1 MNYISPS
8 RQVGTCRQIHPDPS
22 SRGGVHWLLALLVVL
37 ASFSPQLSGES
48 KKGAGERQKDEWAS
62 LFDGKTLNGW
72 SVHSGFAKYH
82 VEDGA
87 IVGTTVKGSPNTF
100 LCTDREYGDFIL
112 EFEVHLDP
120 RLNSGVQIRSNIA
133 EKEKVFVFSGRDGTP
148 QKRVV
153 PPDRVYGYQVEI
165 ATEKIGSSGSI
176 YDEARRA
183 FMLASTTSDPAA
195 SKAFKDGQW
204 NKFRIECKGDRIRT
218 WINNIPCVDLR
229 DGMTSRGIIGLQVHG
244 VGKDAIPYQVR
255 WRNIR
260 IQAEEQGV
268 EPPVVSGWESV
279 LRCTPAWTG
288 PRMEDGRPYV
298 PDSILER
305 MKNVSV
311 TMAWSVVRGA
321 GYNNCYENA
330 AGWVIMYPDEAIV
343 GRVLTAQYMPSHPD
357 FNRAIMSQG
366 RAEGRIG
373 NSNSWP
379 IDMLKKGDVYV
390 ADCFGKVLDGTLIG
404 DNLGNAI
411 YANSGNGV
419 IFDAGVRDL
428 EGLEAI
434 KGFNAWHKG
443 ADPSFLR
450 EVMLTS
456 INVPIRIGRAIAC
469 PGDVVLA
476 KREGIVFI
484 PAHLA
489 EKVVTESEAM
499 MLRDMFGH
507 QRLKEGKYTPG
518 QIDGR
523 WSPEI
528 QNDFRSWLKQNIDE
542 LPVPRDV
549 IEGILNPKTRNW

>member
-1 MNYISPS
+1 MNHTRI
-8 RQVGTCRQIHPDPS
+8 CCLI
-22 SRGGVHWLLALLVVL
+22 ALLFIL
-37 ASFSPQLSGES
+37 ASFSFAREQ
-48 KKGAGERQKDEWAS
+48 QKDEWVS

-100 LCTDREYGDFIL
+100 LCTDREYADFKL
-112 EFEVHLDP
+112 EFEVRLDP
-120 RLNSGVQIRSNIA
+120 RLNSGVQIRSQIA
-133 EKEKVFVFSGRDGTP
+133 EAEKVLVFSGRNGEP
-148 QKRVV
+148 QRRVI

-165 ATEKIGSSGSI
+165 AAEKAGSSGSI

-183 FMLASTTSDPAA
+183 FMLFSTRSDPAA

-204 NKFRIECKGDRIRT
+204 NKFRIECEGDRIKT
-218 WINNIPCVDLR
+218 WINDIPCSDLR

-244 VGKDAIPYQVR
+244 VGKDATAYQVR

-260 IQAEEQGV
+260 IQAEDEGV
-268 EPPVVSGWESV
+268 EPPVLSGRQNV
-279 LRCTPAWTG
+279 LQCTPGWTG

-298 PDSILER
+298 SDDILKR

-311 TMAWSVVRGA
+311 TQAWGIVRGA
-321 GYNNCYENA
+321 GYLNCYENA
-330 AGWVIMYPDEAIV
+330 AGWAVMYPDKAIV

-357 FNRAIMSQG
+357 YNRLIMRQG

-428 EGLEAI
+428 EGLEGI
-434 KGFNAWHKG
+434 EGFNAWHKG
-443 ADPSFLR
+443 ADPSYLR
-450 EVMLTS
+450 EVMMTA
-456 INVPIRIGRAIAC
+456 INIPIRIGRAVAC

-489 EKVVTESEAM
+489 ERVVMESEAI

-507 QRLKEGKYTPG
+507 QRLREGKYTPG

-528 QNDFRSWLKQNIDE
+528 QNDFRSWLKENIDE

>member
-1 MNYISPS
+1 MGHRKIYCLIILLIVSAS
-8 RQVGTCRQIHPDPS
+8 LSFARQRQ
-22 SRGGVHWLLALLVVL
+22 
-37 ASFSPQLSGES
+37 Q
-48 KKGAGERQKDEWAS
+48 DEWIP
-62 LFDGKTLNGW
+62 LFDGKILNGW

-82 VEDGA
+82 VEDGV

-112 EFEVHLDP
+112 EFEVKVDP
-120 RLNSGVQIRSNIA
+120 RLNSGVQIRSKIA
-133 EKEKVFVFSGRDGTP
+133 KTEKVFVFSGRDGKP
-148 QKRVV
+148 QKRTA

-165 ATEKIGSSGSI
+165 ATEKSGSSGSI

-183 FMLASTTSDPAA
+183 FMLASTRSDPAA

-204 NKFRIECKGDRIRT
+204 NKFRIECKGDNIKT
-218 WINNIPCVDLR
+218 WINDVPCVDLR
-229 DGMTSRGIIGLQVHG
+229 DGMTHRGIIGLQVHSI
-244 VGKDAIPYQVR
+244 GKDAGPYQVR

-260 IQAEEQGV
+260 IKADDEGV
-268 EPPVVSGWESV
+268 MPPMISCRQRV
-279 LRCTPAWTG
+279 LQCTPNWTG
-288 PRMEDGRPYV
+288 PRAEDGRPYV
-298 PDSILER
+298 PDDILER

-311 TMAWSVVRGA
+311 TQAWSIVRGA
-321 GYNNCYENA
+321 GYRNCYENA
-330 AGWVIMYPDEAIV
+330 AGWFILYPGEAIV

-357 FNRAIMSQG
+357 YNRLIMRQG
-366 RAEGRIG
+366 KAEGRIG
-373 NSNSWP
+373 SSNSWP

-390 ADCFGKVLDGTLIG
+390 ADCFGKVIDGTLIG

-411 YANSGNGV
+411 YANSGKGV
-419 IFDAGVRDL
+419 IFDGGVRDL
-428 EGLEAI
+428 EGIEAI
-434 KGFNAWHKG
+434 EGFNVWCKG

-450 EVMLTS
+450 DVMMTA
-456 INVPIRIGRAIAC
+456 INVPIRIGKTVTC

-484 PAHLA
+484 PPHLA
-489 EKVVTESEAM
+489 EKVVTESEAI

-528 QNDFRSWLKQNIDE
+528 QEDFRGWLKKNINK
-542 LPVPRDV
+542 LPVPKQV
-549 IEGILNPKTRNW
+549 IEDMLNPKTRNW

>member
-1 MNYISPS
+1 MNYS
-8 RQVGTCRQIHPDPS
+8 RIN
-22 SRGGVHWLLALLVVL
+22 WLTPLEINIPYRVSGRFLTGLIALLIVL
-37 ASFSPQLSGES
+37 ASFSF
-48 KKGAGERQKDEWAS
+48 ARERQKDEWTS

-72 SVHSGFAKYH
+72 SIHSGFAKYH
-82 VEDGA
+82 IEDGA

-112 EFEVHLDP
+112 EFEVRLDP
-120 RLNSGVQIRSNIA
+120 RLNSGVQIRSKIA
-133 EKEKVFVFSGRDGTP
+133 KEEKVFVFSGRDGKP
-148 QKRVV
+148 RRRKV

-165 ATEKIGSSGSI
+165 APGKTGSSGSI

-218 WINNIPCVDLR
+218 WINDVPCVDLR

-244 VGKDAIPYQVR
+244 VGKDATAYQVR

-260 IQAEEQGV
+260 IQAEDQGV
-268 EPPVVSGWESV
+268 EPPVVSGRESV

-288 PRMEDGRPYV
+288 KRMEDGRPYV
-298 PDSILER
+298 PDDILER

-311 TMAWSVVRGA
+311 TMAWSIVRGA
-321 GYNNCYENA
+321 GYRNCYENA
-330 AGWVIMYPDEAIV
+330 AGWVVMYPDKAIV

-357 FNRAIMSQG
+357 FNRAIMNQG

-379 IDMLKKGDVYV
+379 IDMLQKGDVYV

-428 EGLEAI
+428 EGIEAI
-434 KGFNAWHKG
+434 EGFNAWYKG

-450 EVMLTS
+450 EVMMTS
-456 INVPIRIGRAIAC
+456 INVPIRIGRALAC

-489 EKVVTESEAM
+489 EKVVTQSEAM

-518 QIDGR
+518 QIDSR
-523 WSPEI
+523 WTPEI
-528 QNDFRSWLKQNIDE
+528 QNDFRTWLKSNIDE

>member
-1 MNYISPS
+1 MNHSKIY
-8 RQVGTCRQIHPDPS
+8 
-22 SRGGVHWLLALLVVL
+22 WLIALLIVM
-37 ASFSPQLSGES
+37 AGFCFASPQDAYGQEQ
-48 KKGAGERQKDEWAS
+48 EKDEWVS

-82 VEDGA
+82 IEDGA

-112 EFEVHLDP
+112 EFEVRLDP
-120 RLNSGVQIRSNIA
+120 RLNSGVQIRSKIA
-133 EKEKVFVFSGRDGTP
+133 EEEKVFVFGGRDGTP
-148 QKRVV
+148 RRRKV

-165 ATEKIGSSGSI
+165 ATEKRGSSGSI

-183 FMLASTTSDPAA
+183 FMLASTTSSTGPLPGDPAA

-218 WINNIPCVDLR
+218 WINDVPCVDLR

-244 VGKDAIPYQVR
+244 VGKDATAYQVR

-260 IQAEEQGV
+260 IQAEDQGV
-268 EPPVVSGWESV
+268 EPPVVSGREAV
-279 LRCTPAWTG
+279 LRCTPTWTG
-288 PRMEDGRPYV
+288 KRMEDGRPYV
-298 PDSILER
+298 SDGILER
-305 MKNVSV
+305 MKNVSI
-311 TMAWSVVRGA
+311 TQAWSIVRGA
-321 GYNNCYENA
+321 GYRNCYENA
-330 AGWVIMYPDEAIV
+330 AGWVIMYSDEAIV

-373 NSNSWP
+373 SSNSWP
-379 IDMLKKGDVYV
+379 IDMLQKGDVYV

-428 EGLEAI
+428 EGIEAI
-434 KGFNAWHKG
+434 EGFNAWHKG
-443 ADPSFLR
+443 ADPSYLR
-450 EVMLTS
+450 EVMMTA

-489 EKVVTESEAM
+489 ERVVTQSEGM

-518 QIDGR
+518 QIDTR
-523 WSPEI
+523 WTPEI
-528 QNDFRSWLKQNIDE
+528 QNDFRSWLKSNIDK

>member
-1 MNYISPS
+1 MNHSKIYCLI
-8 RQVGTCRQIHPDPS
+8 
-22 SRGGVHWLLALLVVL
+22 ALLVVTE
-37 ASFSPQLSGES
+37 SFCF
-48 KKGAGERQKDEWAS
+48 ARERQKDEWVS

-72 SVHSGFAKYH
+72 SVHSGFAKYN

-120 RLNSGVQIRSNIA
+120 RLNSGVQIRSKIA
-133 EKEKVFVFSGRDGTP
+133 EKEKVFVFGGRDGTP
-148 QKRVV
+148 RRRKV

-165 ATEKIGSSGSI
+165 ATEKRGSAGSI

-183 FMLASTTSDPAA
+183 FMLASTTSSTGPLPGDPAA
-195 SKAFKDGQW
+195 SRAFKDGQW

-218 WINNIPCVDLR
+218 WINDVPCVDLR

-244 VGKDAIPYQVR
+244 VGKDATAYQVR

-260 IQAEEQGV
+260 IQAEDQGV
-268 EPPVVSGWESV
+268 EPPVVSAPESV
-279 LRCTPAWTG
+279 LRCTPSWTG
-288 PRMEDGRPYV
+288 KRMEDGRPYV
-298 PDSILER
+298 PDDILER

-321 GYNNCYENA
+321 GYRNCYENA
-330 AGWVIMYPDEAIV
+330 AGWIIMEPDEAIV
-343 GRVLTAQYMPSHPD
+343 GRVLTTQYMPSHPD
-357 FNRAIMSQG
+357 YNRAIMRQG
-366 RAEGRIG
+366 HAEGRIG
-373 NSNSWP
+373 PSNSWP
-379 IDMLKKGDVYV
+379 IDMLQKGDVYV
-390 ADCFGKVLDGTLIG
+390 ADCFGKVVDGTLIG

-411 YANSGNGV
+411 YAKSGNGV

-428 EGLEAI
+428 EGIEAI
-434 KGFNAWHKG
+434 EGFNAWYKG
-443 ADPSFLR
+443 ADPSYLR
-450 EVMLTS
+450 EVMMTA

-489 EKVVTESEAM
+489 ERVVTQSEAM
-499 MLRDMFGH
+499 TLRDMFGH

-518 QIDGR
+518 QIDTR
-523 WSPEI
+523 WTPEI
-528 QNDFRSWLKQNIDE
+528 QNDFRSWLKSNIDE

>member
-1 MNYISPS
+1 MNVKRIL
-8 RQVGTCRQIHPDPS
+8 CF
-22 SRGGVHWLLALLVVL
+22 VVL
-37 ASFSPQLSGES
+37 ASAAVSVGL
-48 KKGAGERQKDEWAS
+48 ARDRQKTEWTP

-72 SVHSGFAKYH
+72 SVHSGFAKYN

-87 IVGTTVKGSPNTF
+87 IVGTTVKGSPNSF
-100 LCTDREYGDFIL
+100 LCTDREYGDFVL
-112 EFEVHLDP
+112 EFEVLLDP
-120 RLNSGVQIRSNIA
+120 RLNSGVQIRSKIA
-133 EKEKVFVFSGRDGTP
+133 KAEKVFVFSGRDGAP
-148 QKRVV
+148 QRRVI

-165 ATEKIGSSGSI
+165 ATEKAGSSGSI

-204 NKFRIECKGDRIRT
+204 NKFRVECKGERIRT
-218 WINNIPCVDLR
+218 WINDVPCVDLR

-244 VGKDAIPYQVR
+244 VGDAGPYEVR

-260 IQAEEQGV
+260 IQAADEGV
-268 EPPVVSGWESV
+268 EPPVISNRTRV
-279 LRCTPAWTG
+279 LQCTPAWTG
-288 PRMEDGRPYV
+288 PRMEDGRPRV
-298 PDSILER
+298 PDDILKR

-311 TMAWSVVRGA
+311 TQAWSIVRGA
-321 GYNNCYENA
+321 GYRNCYENA
-330 AGWVIMYPDEAIV
+330 AGWTIMNPDEAIV

-357 FNRAIMSQG
+357 YNSGIMRRG

-373 NSNSWP
+373 GSNSWP

-390 ADCFGKVLDGTLIG
+390 ADGFGKVVDGTLIG
-404 DNLGNAI
+404 DNLANAI

-428 EGLEAI
+428 EGIEEI
-434 KGFNAWHKG
+434 KGFNAWYKG

-450 EVMLTS
+450 EVMLS
-456 INVPIRIGRAIAC
+456 AINVPIRIGKAVAC

-489 EKVVTESEAM
+489 EKVVVDSEAI
-499 MLRDMFGH
+499 MLAKLENSELVTV
-507 QRLKEGKYTPG
+507 RLTVE
-518 QIDGR
+518 R
-523 WSPEI
+523 MA
-528 QNDFRSWLKQNIDE
+528 
-542 LPVPRDV
+542 
-549 IEGILNPKTRNW
+549 

>member
-1 MNYISPS
+1 MNHSKIY
-8 RQVGTCRQIHPDPS
+8 
-22 SRGGVHWLLALLVVL
+22 WLIALLVVL
-37 ASFSPQLSGES
+37 VSICFA
-48 KKGAGERQKDEWAS
+48 RQRQRDEWVS

-72 SVHSGFAKYH
+72 SIHSGFAKYH
-82 VEDGA
+82 IEDGA

-120 RLNSGVQIRSNIA
+120 RLNSGVQIRSMIA
-133 EKEKVFVFSGRDGTP
+133 EKEKVFVFGGRDGKPRRRT
-148 QKRVV
+148 V
-153 PPDRVYGYQVEI
+153 PPGRVYGYQVEI
-165 ATEKIGSSGSI
+165 ATEKGGSSGSI

-218 WINNIPCVDLR
+218 WINDVPCVDLR
-229 DGMTSRGIIGLQVHG
+229 DSMTSRGIIGLQVHG
-244 VGKDAIPYQVR
+244 VGKDATGYQVR

-260 IQAEEQGV
+260 IQAEDQGV
-268 EPPVVSGWESV
+268 EAPVVSGREAV
-279 LRCTPAWTG
+279 LRCTPNWTG
-288 PRMEDGRPYV
+288 KRMEDGRPYV
-298 PDSILER
+298 PDDILER
-305 MKNVSV
+305 MKSVSV

-321 GYNNCYENA
+321 GYRNCYENT
-330 AGWVIMYPDEAIV
+330 AGWVIMEPDEAIV

-357 FNRAIMSQG
+357 YNRGIMRQG

-373 NSNSWP
+373 SSNSWP
-379 IDMLKKGDVYV
+379 IDMLQKGDVYV
-390 ADCFGKVLDGTLIG
+390 ADCFGKVVDGTLIG

-411 YANSGNGV
+411 YAKSGNGV
-419 IFDAGVRDL
+419 IFDGGVRDL
-428 EGLEAI
+428 EGIEAI
-434 KGFNAWHKG
+434 EGFNAWYKG
-443 ADPSFLR
+443 ADPSYLR
-450 EVMLTS
+450 EVMMTG
-456 INVPIRIGRAIAC
+456 INVPIRIGRAVAC
-469 PGDVVLA
+469 PGDIVLA

-489 EKVVTESEAM
+489 ERVVTQSEAM

-518 QIDGR
+518 QIDSR
-523 WSPEI
+523 WTPEI
-528 QNDFRSWLKQNIDE
+528 QNDFRRWLKSNIDE

>member
-1 MNYISPS
+1 MS
-8 RQVGTCRQIHPDPS
+8 CRKIFFP
-22 SRGGVHWLLALLVVL
+22 VALLVVSVSL
-37 ASFSPQLSGES
+37 SF
-48 KKGAGERQKDEWAS
+48 ARQQEEWIS
-62 LFDGKTLNGW
+62 LFDGKTLNCW

-82 VEDGA
+82 VEDSA

-112 EFEVHLDP
+112 EFEVLLDP
-120 RLNSGVQIRSNIA
+120 KLNSGVQIRSKIT
-133 EKEKVFVFSGRDGTP
+133 ESEKVFVFGDREGKAE
-148 QKRVV
+148 KRIA

-165 ATEKIGSSGSI
+165 ATEKSGSSGNI

-183 FMLASTTSDPAA
+183 FMLASTRSDPEA
-195 SKAFKDGQW
+195 SNAFKDGQW
-204 NKFRIECKGDRIRT
+204 NKFRVECKGDSIKT
-218 WINNIPCVDLR
+218 WINDVPCVDLR
-229 DGMTSRGIIGLQVHG
+229 DGMTLRGVIGLQVHG
-244 VGKDAIPYQVR
+244 VGDDDSAYEVR

-260 IQAEEQGV
+260 IKADDEGV
-268 EPPVVSGWESV
+268 EPPVISCPQRV
-279 LRCTPAWTG
+279 LQCTPKWTG
-288 PRMEDGRPYV
+288 PRMEDGRPHV
-298 PDSILER
+298 SDDILER

-311 TMAWSVVRGA
+311 TQAWSIVRGA
-321 GYNNCYENA
+321 GYSNCYENA
-330 AGWVIMYPDEAIV
+330 AGWFILYPSQAIV

-357 FNRAIMSQG
+357 YNHMIMEQG

-411 YANSGNGV
+411 FANSGKGV
-419 IFDAGVRDL
+419 IFDGGVRDL
-428 EGLEAI
+428 EGIEEI
-434 KGFNAWHKG
+434 EGFNVWCKG

-450 EVMLTS
+450 DVMLTA
-456 INVPIRIGRAIAC
+456 INVPIRIGKTVAC

-489 EKVVTESEAM
+489 EKVVTESEAI

-518 QIDGR
+518 QIDGK

-528 QNDFRSWLKQNIDE
+528 QDDFRGWLKKNINE
-542 LPVPRDV
+542 LPVPKEV
-549 IEGILNPKTRNW
+549 IEDMLNPKTRNW

>member
-1 MNYISPS
+1 MNYS
-8 RQVGTCRQIHPDPS
+8 RI
-22 SRGGVHWLLALLVVL
+22 HWLTPLEINIPYRKSGRFLTGLIALLVVL
-37 ASFSPQLSGES
+37 ASFSPVLSGES
-48 KKGAGERQKDEWAS
+48 KKGARNRQKDEWTS

-82 VEDGA
+82 IEDGA

-120 RLNSGVQIRSNIA
+120 RLNSGVQIRSKVA
-133 EKEKVFVFSGRDGTP
+133 KEEKVFVFSGHDGKP
-148 QKRVV
+148 RRLKI

-165 ATEKIGSSGSI
+165 ATEKGGSSGSI

-218 WINNIPCVDLR
+218 WINDVPCVDLR

-244 VGKDAIPYQVR
+244 VGKDATAYQVR

-260 IQAEEQGV
+260 IQAEDQGV
-268 EPPVVSGWESV
+268 EPPAISSRRRV
-279 LRCTPAWTG
+279 LLCTPTWIG
-288 PRMEDGRPYV
+288 KRMEDGRPYV
-298 PDSILER
+298 PDDILER
-305 MKNVSV
+305 MRNVSV
-311 TMAWSVVRGA
+311 TMAWSIVRGA
-321 GYNNCYENA
+321 GYRNCYENA
-330 AGWVIMYPDEAIV
+330 ASWVIMYPDEAIV

-366 RAEGRIG
+366 RGEGRIG
-373 NSNSWP
+373 SSNSWP

-390 ADCFGKVLDGTLIG
+390 ADCFGKVIDGTLIG

-428 EGLEAI
+428 EGIEAI
-434 KGFNAWHKG
+434 EGFNAWYKG

-450 EVMLTS
+450 EVMMTA

-489 EKVVTESEAM
+489 ERVVTQSEAM

-518 QIDGR
+518 QIDSR
-523 WSPEI
+523 WTPEI
-528 QNDFRSWLKQNIDE
+528 QNDFRSWLKSNIDE